1 MAEKHSSYLF
11 TSESVTEGHPD
22 KICDQISDAILDAI
36 LAKEIA
42 LAEEGYIAP
51 DGNPADPAKMRC
63 ACETLVTTGTVFV
76 TGEIRTQA
84 YVDVQSIARDVVC
97 SIGYDRAK
105 YGFDGNTC
113 AVMSSI
119 HEQSSDIAQGVDSS
133 FEAQR
138 DEAAAADPYETVGAG
153 DQGMMF
159 GYACNETSTL
169 MPMPIYL
176 AHRLSER
183 LTEVRKNGTLEFLR
197 PDGKTQVSVRY
208 IDGAPTAVEKVVVS
222 TQHSE
227 DIEQDALREAVI
239 ETVIRPVFEA
249 EGVALAD
256 DCEIYVN
263 PTGRFVI
270 GGPMGD
276 AGLTGRK
283 IIVDTYGGMG
293 RHGGGAFSGKDCTK
307 VDRSAAYAARW
318 VAKNVVAAGLADRCE
333 VQIAYAIGVAKP
345 VSVMVE
351 TFGTNHVPEER
362 YRARR
367 VPRCST
373 CAPAPSSTSW
383 TCAGPS
389 TRKRPPMATSA
400 ASFPSSPGRRPTA
413 STPCERPA
421 GWSNLAAALP
431 AGRRAA
437 F

>member
-119 HEQSSDIAQGVDSS
+119 HEQSSDIAQGVDES

-138 DEAAAADPYETVGAG
+138 DETAAADPYETIGAG

-239 ETVIRPVFEA
+239 
-249 EGVALAD
+249 
-256 DCEIYVN
+256 
-263 PTGRFVI
+263 
-270 GGPMGD
+270 
-276 AGLTGRK
+276 
-283 IIVDTYGGMG
+283 VDTYGGMG

-351 TFGTNHVPEER
+351 TFGTNHVPEEDIE
-362 YRARR
+362 RA
-367 VPRCST
+367 VSEVFDL
-373 CAPAPSSTSW
+373 
-383 TCAGPS
+383 
-389 TRKRPPMATSA
+389 RPGAIIDELDL
-400 ASFPSSPGRRPTA
+400 RRPIYQKTA
-413 STPCERPA
+413 AYGHFGRELPEFTWEKTDRVD
-421 GWSNLAAALP
+421 AL
-431 AGRRAA
+431 RAA
-437 F
+437 CGVE

>member
-42 LAEEGYIAP
+42 LAAEGYIAP

-138 DEAAAADPYETVGAG
+138 DEAAAADPYETIGAG

-183 LTEVRKNGTLEFLR
+183 LTEVRKNGTLKFC
-197 PDGKTQVSVRY
+197 
-208 IDGAPTAVEKVVVS
+208 APTA
-222 TQHSE
+222 
-227 DIEQDALREAVI
+227 
-239 ETVIRPVFEA
+239 RPRCPCA
-249 EGVALAD
+249 
-256 DCEIYVN
+256 IS
-263 PTGRFVI
+263 TGRPRRLRRWSCPPSI
-270 GGPMGD
+270 PR
-276 AGLTGRK
+276 TSNR
-283 IIVDTYGGMG
+283 T
-293 RHGGGAFSGKDCTK
+293 RC
-307 VDRSAAYAARW
+307 AR
-318 VAKNVVAAGLADRCE
+318 
-333 VQIAYAIGVAKP
+333 
-345 VSVMVE
+345 
-351 TFGTNHVPEER
+351 
-362 YRARR
+362 
-367 VPRCST
+367 
-373 CAPAPSSTSW
+373 PSSRRSSARSSRPRGWRSPT
-383 TCAGPS
+383 TARS
-389 TRKRPPMATSA
+389 T
-400 ASFPSSPGRRPTA
+400 
-413 STPCERPA
+413 
-421 GWSNLAAALP
+421 
-431 AGRRAA
+431 
-437 F
+437 

>member
-119 HEQSSDIAQGVDSS
+119 HEQSSDIAQGVDES

-138 DEAAAADPYETVGAG
+138 DETAAADPYETIGAG

-159 GYACNETSTL
+159 GYACNET
-169 MPMPIYL
+169 
-176 AHRLSER
+176 AHAHAHAHLPGPSPLRAPDRGAQER
-183 LTEVRKNGTLEFLR
+183 HAGVSAPRRQDPGVRAT
-197 PDGKTQVSVRY
+197 T
-208 IDGAPTAVEKVVVS
+208 IDGAPAAVEKVVVS

-283 IIVDTYGGMG
+283 IIVDTYGGM
-293 RHGGGAFSGKDCTK
+293 RTP
-307 VDRSAAYAARW
+307 RRRRILRQ
-318 VAKNVVAAGLADRCE
+318 GLA
-333 VQIAYAIGVAKP
+333 
-345 VSVMVE
+345 
-351 TFGTNHVPEER
+351 
-362 YRARR
+362 
-367 VPRCST
+367 PR
-373 CAPAPSSTSW
+373 W
-383 TCAGPS
+383 TA
-389 TRKRPPMATSA
+389 
-400 ASFPSSPGRRPTA
+400 RRPT
-413 STPCERPA
+413 RRA
-421 GWSNLAAALP
+421 GWPRTSWPRDWPTAARCSSPMPSAW
-431 AGRRAA
+431 RSR
-437 F
+437 

>member
-119 HEQSSDIAQGVDSS
+119 HEQSSDIAQGVDES

-138 DEAAAADPYETVGAG
+138 DETAAADPYETIGAG

-183 LTEVRKNGTLEFLR
+183 LTEVRKNGTLVFLR
-197 PDGKTQVSVRY
+197 PDG
-208 IDGAPTAVEKVVVS
+208 
-222 TQHSE
+222 
-227 DIEQDALREAVI
+227 
-239 ETVIRPVFEA
+239 
-249 EGVALAD
+249 
-256 DCEIYVN
+256 
-263 PTGRFVI
+263 
-270 GGPMGD
+270 
-276 AGLTGRK
+276 
-283 IIVDTYGGMG
+283 
-293 RHGGGAFSGKDCTK
+293 
-307 VDRSAAYAARW
+307 
-318 VAKNVVAAGLADRCE
+318 
-333 VQIAYAIGVAKP
+333 
-345 VSVMVE
+345 
-351 TFGTNHVPEER
+351 
-362 YRARR
+362 
-367 VPRCST
+367 
-373 CAPAPSSTSW
+373 
-383 TCAGPS
+383 
-389 TRKRPPMATSA
+389 
-400 ASFPSSPGRRPTA
+400 
-413 STPCERPA
+413 
-421 GWSNLAAALP
+421 
-431 AGRRAA
+431 
-437 F
+437 

>member
-113 AVMSSI
+113 AVMSSDPRAVLR
-119 HEQSSDIAQGVDSS
+119 HRPGRGRVLRGPARRDGRGRPLRDDWRGRPGHDVRLCL
-133 FEAQR
+133 QR
-138 DEAAAADPYETVGAG
+138 DEHAHAHAHLPGPSPLRAPDRGAQERHAGVSAPRRQDPGVRALHRRRRPRARREGGRVHPA
-153 DQGMMF
+153 F
-159 GYACNETSTL
+159 RATSSRTRC
-169 MPMPIYL
+169 
-176 AHRLSER
+176 A
-183 LTEVRKNGTLEFLR
+183 R
-197 PDGKTQVSVRY
+197 PSSRR
-208 IDGAPTAVEKVVVS
+208 S
-222 TQHSE
+222 S
-227 DIEQDALREAVI
+227 
-239 ETVIRPVFEA
+239 RPVFEA
-249 EGVALAD
+249 EGVALAN

-283 IIVDTYGGMG
+283 IIVDTYGGMRTPRRRGILRQGLHQGGSLGGLRGALG
-293 RHGGGAFSGKDCTK
+293 RQKRRGRGTG
-307 VDRSAAYAARW
+307 RPAARC
-318 VAKNVVAAGLADRCE
+318 RS
-333 VQIAYAIGVAKP
+333 P
-345 VSVMVE
+345 M
-351 TFGTNHVPEER
+351 
-362 YRARR
+362 
-367 VPRCST
+367 
-373 CAPAPSSTSW
+373 PSAWRS
-383 TCAGPS
+383 
-389 TRKRPPMATSA
+389 R
-400 ASFPSSPGRRPTA
+400 
-413 STPCERPA
+413 
-421 GWSNLAAALP
+421 
-431 AGRRAA
+431 
-437 F
+437 